1 MVSDYKFVEQE
12 DHEQGF
18 AAIFD
23 SDIAPLLQELEEK
36 RIKAV
41 RKSQIW
47 VALIMT
53 VSAGLAFQASTKID
67 PLLGIFPIAFGGAGA
82 LIVYFERT
90 SKLRSALTDYIR
102 PLMCDFLKLA
112 YQPEPSSEFMSLSRL
127 VRLGIVPQTN
137 RNSLGPAIEGS
148 WREISYK
155 LMRATFSQRERDSD
169 GDQKSTVHFS
179 GIVIEIE
186 CLVEMPT
193 IVFYRDLGA
202 LMNRFFSWA
211 ARNTLP
217 PHKLH
222 FPDPEVEEVF
232 EVHTSDLDKAKRLLH
247 PEFGRLLLDLAQE
260 HQGSSRHVSA
270 AFAGE
275 RFYIGLNTPSGFMDF
290 DAMDRPLSECSDKIH
305 EAFKDLTIPR
315 CIIDR
320 LLD

>member
-112 YQPEPSSEFMSLSRL
+112 YQRDTHFRIYVFVQIGPS
-127 VRLGIVPQTN
+127 
-137 RNSLGPAIEGS
+137 
-148 WREISYK
+148 
-155 LMRATFSQRERDSD
+155 RDRSSNQ
-169 GDQKSTVHFS
+169 QKQPWP
-179 GIVIEIE
+179 
-186 CLVEMPT
+186 C
-193 IVFYRDLGA
+193 D
-202 LMNRFFSWA
+202 
-211 ARNTLP
+211 
-217 PHKLH
+217 
-222 FPDPEVEEVF
+222 
-232 EVHTSDLDKAKRLLH
+232 
-247 PEFGRLLLDLAQE
+247 
-260 HQGSSRHVSA
+260 
-270 AFAGE
+270 
-275 RFYIGLNTPSGFMDF
+275 
-290 DAMDRPLSECSDKIH
+290 
-305 EAFKDLTIPR
+305 
-315 CIIDR
+315 
-320 LLD
+320 